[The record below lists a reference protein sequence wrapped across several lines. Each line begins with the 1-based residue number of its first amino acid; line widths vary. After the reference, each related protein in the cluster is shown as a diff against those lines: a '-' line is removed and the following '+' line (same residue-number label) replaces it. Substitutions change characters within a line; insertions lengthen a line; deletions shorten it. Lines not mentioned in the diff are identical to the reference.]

1 MSIWPEAAHD
11 EKGVEILSDD
21 LGDSEEEDVETT
33 CIRGPWY
40 NCQWDLTVLPD
51 TKYQLFE

>member
-33 CIRGPWY
+33 CIRGP
-40 NCQWDLTVLPD
+40 
-51 TKYQLFE
+51 

>member
-1 MSIWPEAAHD
+1 MCTSTRVLISVMSIWPEAAHD

-33 CIRGPWY
+33 CIRGP
-40 NCQWDLTVLPD
+40 
-51 TKYQLFE
+51 